1 MIRFK
6 FFFLVSLFLLTP
18 GIVSAQSLL
27 LQEKEDIYAIV
38 KDIQGN
44 RSEGYLQLYPKEIT
58 VSTEDNKEKSIPIR
72 MIESIKLEKSSKG
85 LPGAD
90 KLGESYYSVRLRN
103 SQEVFTLQKKY
114 TFSLNAS
121 VGVLI
126 KNIDPDAAKSSFQR
140 NSSFAGKSEASQ
152 SLIQDK
158 SVILS
163 LELKF

>member
-1 MIRFK
+1 MVRSK
-6 FFFLVSLFLLTP
+6 FIFLVILFLLP
-18 GIVSAQSLL
+18 PAIVFAQSPF

-44 RSEGYLQLYPKEIT
+44 RSEGYLRLYPEEIT
-58 VSTEDNKEKSIPIR
+58 VSTKDNEEKSIPLR
-72 MIESIKLEKSSKG
+72 MIESIKLEKSQKG

-90 KLGESYYSVRLRN
+90 KLGESYYSVRLHN
-103 SQEVFTLQKKY
+103 SQEIFTLQKKY

-121 VGVLI
+121 VGAVI
-126 KNIDPDAAKSSFQR
+126 KNIDPDAVKNSSQR
-140 NSSFAGKSEASQ
+140 NSAIAGKSESSQ
-152 SLIQDK
+152 SFIQDK

>member
-6 FFFLVSLFLLTP
+6 LTLPVLLFLLSP
-18 GIVSAQSLL
+18 AIVFAQSLL
-27 LQEKEDIYAIV
+27 LQQKDDIYAIV
-38 KDIQGN
+38 KDLQGN
-44 RSEGYLQLYPKEIT
+44 RSEGYLQIYPQEIT
-58 VSTEDNKEKSIPIR
+58 VSTEDNKEKSIPLR
-72 MIESIKLEKSSKG
+72 MIESIKLEKSQKG

-90 KLGESYYSVRLRN
+90 KLGESYYSVRLHN

-126 KNIDPDAAKSSFQR
+126 KNIDPDVVKTQKNSPIAAKSEGSPSF
-140 NSSFAGKSEASQ
+140 
-152 SLIQDK
+152 IQDK

>member
-6 FFFLVSLFLLTP
+6 LTLSVFLFLLTP
-18 GIVSAQSLL
+18 AIMSAQSPS
-27 LQEKEDIYAIV
+27 LQQKDDIYVIV
-38 KDIQGN
+38 KDLQGN
-44 RSEGYLQLYPKEIT
+44 RSEGYLQLYPQEVT
-58 VSTEDNKEKSIPIR
+58 VTTEDNKEKSIPLK
-72 MIESIKLEKSSKG
+72 MIESIKLEKSPKG

-90 KLGESYYSVRLRN
+90 KLGESYYSVRLHN

-126 KNIDPDAAKSSFQR
+126 KNIDPDAVKTQR
-140 NSSFAGKSEASQ
+140 NLPITGKFEGSQ
-152 SLIQDK
+152 SFIQDK

>member
-6 FFFLVSLFLLTP
+6 LILLLFLLTP
-18 GIVSAQSLL
+18 TIMFAQSPLI
-27 LQEKEDIYAIV
+27 QEKDNIYALV

-44 RSEGYLQLYPKEIT
+44 RSEGYLQLYPQEVT
-58 VSTEDNKEKSIPIR
+58 VTTEDNKEKAIPLR
-72 MIESIKLEKSSKG
+72 MIESITLEKSPKG
-85 LPGAD
+85 APGAD
-90 KLGESYYSVRLRN
+90 KLGESYYSVRLHN
-103 SQEVFTLQKKY
+103 SREVFTLRRKY

-126 KNIDPDAAKSSFQR
+126 KNIDPDAVKTQRSSFI
-140 NSSFAGKSEASQ
+140 SGKPEGSQ
-152 SLIQDK
+152 SFIQDK